1 MRIRL
6 LIYLLLVVVLSPYLV
21 VGCNTTKIAEK
32 GNSMVPKATIPPI
45 DASVPSNT
53 ETATFALG

>member
-1 MRIRL
+1 MKIGLLVSLL
-6 LIYLLLVVVLSPYLV
+6 LIAFVSPTLVVS
-21 VGCNTTKIAEK
+21 CNTTKIAEK
-32 GNSMVPKATIPPI
+32 ENRMVPKAMMPPI